1 MIAMCFDVVFAFFKR
16 ICSLFCSQVFLVP
29 RSSLHKGTLK
39 KGNGQSH
46 EGNEKPK
53 AQKCF
58 QKKRQSTY
66 LPTKALEKGKALKK
80 CKKKDGSKKKT
91 SKGPKGILKKPAS
104 KLDTSE
110 AGMSLEEKMEAFSK
124 RQNGCVQ
131 TFLDQ
136 LTSHQREALWGRF
149 QRARES
155 LKDKEMDLQWS
166 THCKWPGSDSNKKAL
181 LKVFLANK
189 GDLKKNDHV

>member
-1 MIAMCFDVVFAFFKR
+1 MKAMKSPKLKSVSKKKAKHLSANQ
-16 ICSLFCSQVFLVP
+16 SLG
-29 RSSLHKGTLK
+29 KGQ
-39 KGNGQSH
+39 GS
-46 EGNEKPK
+46 EKV
-53 AQKCF
+53 Q
-58 QKKRQSTY
+58 
-66 LPTKALEKGKALKK
+66 
-80 CKKKDGSKKKT
+80 KKDGSKKKT

-124 RQNGCVQ
+124 KQNGCVQ
-131 TFLDQ
+131 TFLGQ

-166 THCKWPGSDSNKKAL
+166 THCKGPGSDSNKKAL
-181 LKVFLANK
+181 LKVFLANN